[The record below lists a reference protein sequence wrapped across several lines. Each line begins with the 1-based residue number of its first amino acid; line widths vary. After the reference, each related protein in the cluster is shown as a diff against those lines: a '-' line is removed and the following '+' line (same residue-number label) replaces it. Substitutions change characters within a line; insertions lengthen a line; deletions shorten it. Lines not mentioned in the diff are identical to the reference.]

1 MAGKIPNP
9 SEEQQLILDIIPS
22 GQNIVIDAVAGS
34 GKTTTILWIAKSF
47 ANKNILQITYNSQL
61 KTEVRDKV
69 SKMNLSNI
77 EIHSYH
83 SLSVKYYKKEAHTDE
98 IIANIIKE
106 NIPQIQ
112 NIPNYDIIILDEVQ
126 DMTLLYFS
134 LVNKFIND
142 TGKSPQLVF
151 LGDKY
156 QCIYKFKSADNRFLT
171 LSHHL
176 WESDVTDMY
185 LNVSYRVTHEI
196 AQFINKNMI
205 GNKRLIAKKNGPNV
219 EYIKC
224 NPYKIH
230 KLLADKVA
238 KYKPDDV
245 FILCPSVK
253 NKTPCRHLENALVAR
268 GIPCYVPISD
278 DSKIDSS
285 IITGK
290 VVFTTFHQA
299 KGRERALVIIY
310 GFDDS
315 YFKFYARDENPNECP
330 NTLYVGVTR
339 ASNHLILIADEK
351 NGQLPFLKNLEKS
364 WYLSTSDNLYSKPE
378 FSLSSKSKTTK
389 TKDNVNKHKT
399 SVTELVRF
407 IKDYYLNDLALII
420 NKLWENVEEG
430 TLSLDIPSKIEGQ
443 SGQYEEVSDLNGLAI
458 PALYQHKR
466 NNINYLSEYIMSS
479 NSKLVPMS
487 YKKNKSN
494 SIKDFL
500 ETANIYKAIRT
511 GMHFKLAQIKNYT
524 WISDRLIDIC
534 IDNMNK
540 HIGKIDHFEL
550 SLGNEGHPD
559 IYYEFESEFGDICLS
574 GIIDGYDVKNG
585 IIWEFKCVE
594 DLQLEHYIQASIYQ
608 WIWNNTRKEKV
619 TTKLFNIRTGEIY
632 KLMPDNDMLE
642 LLMSIL
648 LRNKYEKPL
657 DTSDEHFINKCVAIR
672 HGSKENIELDYDA
685 AEYQSEDDEG
695 SESGGLSPSKCLL

>member
-1 MAGKIPNP
+1 MSEKIPNP

-34 GKTTTILWIAKSF
+34 GKTTTILWIAKTF
-47 ANKNILQITYNSQL
+47 PNKNILQITYNSQL

-69 SKMNLSNI
+69 SRMSLSNI

-106 NIPQIQ
+106 NIPNNQ

-142 TGKSPQLVF
+142 SRKSPQLIF

-156 QCIYKFKSADNRFLT
+156 QCIYKFKSADSRFLT

-176 WESDVTDMY
+176 WESDVTEMY

-205 GNKRLIAKKNGPNV
+205 GNKRLIAKKHGPNV

-230 KLLADKVA
+230 KLLAEKVA

-253 NKTPCRHLENALVAR
+253 NKTPCRYLENALVAK

-278 DSKIDSS
+278 ESKIDSS

-339 ASNHLILIADEK
+339 ASKHLILIADEK
-351 NGQLPFLKNLEKS
+351 NEQLPFLRNLEQS
-364 WYLSTSDNLYSKPE
+364 WYLSTSGNLYSKPE
-378 FSLSSKSKTTK
+378 ISLSKSRRDKEK
-389 TKDNVNKHKT
+389 IASNKHTT
-399 SVTELVRF
+399 SVTDLVKF
-407 IKDYYLNDLALII
+407 IKDYHLNDLALII
-420 NKLWENVEEG
+420 NKLWENVEDIS
-430 TLSLDIPSKIEGQ
+430 LSLDIPSKIEGQ

-458 PALYQHKR
+458 PAFYQHKK

-487 YKKNKSN
+487 YKKNKSTT
-494 SIKDFL
+494 IKDFL

-524 WISDRLIDIC
+524 WISDKLIDIC
-534 IDNMNK
+534 IENMNK
-540 HIGKIDHFEL
+540 HIGKIDQFEL

-559 IYYEFESEFGDICLS
+559 IYYEFDSEFGDICLS
-574 GIIDGYDVKNG
+574 GIIDGYDAKNG

-594 DLQLEHYIQASIYQ
+594 DLQLEHYLQASIYQ
-608 WIWNNTRKEKV
+608 WIWNNTRTEKV
-619 TTKLFNIRTGEIY
+619 STKLFNIRTGEIY
-632 KLMPDNDMLE
+632 KLVSDNDMLD
-642 LLMSIL
+642 LLISIL
-648 LRNKYEKPL
+648 LRNKYEKEL
-657 DTSDEHFINKCVAIR
+657 DTSDEHFIKKCIGVR
-672 HGSKENIELDYDA
+672 HGSKETLELDYNACD
-685 AEYQSEDDEG
+685 YQSDEEEEG
-695 SESGGLSPSKCLL
+695 GESLSKCLLY